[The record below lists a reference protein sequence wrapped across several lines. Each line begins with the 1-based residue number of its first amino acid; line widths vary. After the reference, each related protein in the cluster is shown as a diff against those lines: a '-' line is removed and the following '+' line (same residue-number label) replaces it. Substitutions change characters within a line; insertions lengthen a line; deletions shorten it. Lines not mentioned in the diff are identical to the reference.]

1 MKHSNFR
8 ENKAFRCCAPPSMPS
23 GSSLITLKRKGWEDR
38 QQQAIM
44 QVKNNYDWYWDIVVT
59 QGSNLLFEALI

>member
-1 MKHSNFR
+1 
-8 ENKAFRCCAPPSMPS
+8 MPS